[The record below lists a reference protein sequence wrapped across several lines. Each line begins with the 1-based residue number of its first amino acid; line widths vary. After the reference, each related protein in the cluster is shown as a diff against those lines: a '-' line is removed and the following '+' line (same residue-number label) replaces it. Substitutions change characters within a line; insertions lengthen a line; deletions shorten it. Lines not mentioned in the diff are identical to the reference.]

1 MTMMLPPPG
10 TMRNLR
16 GGLFAALVLILG
28 PGQAFSLPAENVVL
42 RAMDKIT
49 ARVST
54 VTVPVGDT
62 VVFGSLQITARACD
76 KRPPEET
83 PEASAFLEIV
93 EEKPGEAPQQRFN
106 GWMFAS
112 SPALSALEHPVYDI
126 WVLDCTNVASDLP
139 AEEAPADEAPAQEGA
154 ADGDQASPASDAST
168 TESATTP

>member
-1 MTMMLPPPG
+1 MTSVTAPRAL
-10 TMRNLR
+10 LVA
-16 GGLFAALVLILG
+16 AALTVVGVQNAAAI
-28 PGQAFSLPAENVVL
+28 PAENVVL

-62 VVFGSLQITARACD
+62 IAFGSLQITARACD

-83 PEASAFLEIV
+83 PESAAYLEVI
-93 EEKPGEAPQQRFN
+93 EEKPGEAPQPRFN

-126 WVLDCTNVASDLP
+126 WVLDCTDTAAAPTEQPATDQPGSDQP
-139 AEEAPADEAPAQEGA
+139 APEESAPS
-154 ADGDQASPASDAST
+154 SPST
-168 TESATTP
+168 TESGTTP

>member
-1 MTMMLPPPG
+1 MMPFVSARSLAV
-10 TMRNLR
+10 
-16 GGLFAALVLILG
+16 AAVGVVALAV
-28 PGQAFSLPAENVVL
+28 PALANPADNVVL

-62 VVFGSLQITARACD
+62 VAFGSLQITARACD

-83 PEASAFLEIV
+83 PESAAYLDVI
-93 EEKPGEAPQQRFN
+93 EEKPGEAPQPRFN

-112 SPALSALEHPVYDI
+112 SPALSGLEHPVYDI
-126 WVLDCTNVASDLP
+126 WVLDCTG
-139 AEEAPADEAPAQEGA
+139 GA
-154 ADGDQASPASDAST
+154 ADQPEAELEATPESSSSDT

>member
-1 MTMMLPPPG
+1 MTIKCAQPG
-10 TMRNLR
+10 TMRILC
-16 GGLFAALVLILG
+16 GALFSAPVLFLG
-28 PGQAFSLPAENVVL
+28 AGPAFALPAENVVL

-49 ARVST
+49 VRVST

-83 PEASAFLEIV
+83 PESSAFLEIV
-93 EEKPGEAPQQRFN
+93 EERPGEAPQQRFN

-126 WVLDCTNVASDLP
+126 WVLDCTNVASDEP
-139 AEEAPADEAPAQEGA
+139 APSEEAPAEEGA
-154 ADGDQASPASDAST
+154 ADGDQASPASAPST

>member
-1 MTMMLPPPG
+1 MTMTLALPS
-10 TMRNLR
+10 TMRHLR
-16 GGLFAALVLILG
+16 RVLLSASVLFLTTGPVL
-28 PGQAFSLPAENVVL
+28 ALPAENVVL

-93 EEKPGEAPQQRFN
+93 EERPGEAPQQRFN

-126 WVLDCTNVASDLP
+126 WVLDCTNVASDEPIP
-139 AEEAPADEAPAQEGA
+139 AEEGMTES
-154 ADGDQASPASDAST
+154 DQASPASDASI

>member
-1 MTMMLPPPG
+1 MTLALPS
-10 TMRNLR
+10 TMRHLR
-16 GGLFAALVLILG
+16 RVLLSASVLFLTTGPVL
-28 PGQAFSLPAENVVL
+28 ALPAENVVL

-93 EEKPGEAPQQRFN
+93 EERPGEAPQQRFN

-126 WVLDCTNVASDLP
+126 WVLDCTNVASDEPIP
-139 AEEAPADEAPAQEGA
+139 AEEGMTES
-154 ADGDQASPASDAST
+154 DQASPASDASI